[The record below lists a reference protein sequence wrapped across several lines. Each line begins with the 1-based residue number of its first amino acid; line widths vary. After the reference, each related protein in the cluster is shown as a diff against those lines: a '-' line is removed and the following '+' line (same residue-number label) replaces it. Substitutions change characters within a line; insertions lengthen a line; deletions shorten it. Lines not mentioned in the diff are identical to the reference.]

1 MATNPLLPCPDD
13 SGPQRPQLAAVPT
26 NSGNDT
32 HIEILLPERFYS
44 SLGRRLLSQIRDL
57 LFPPK
62 YPPLRN
68 LSQPVNVILPLGE
81 MLRAPW
87 YRTIFTSLGDVL
99 APENLPPLQ
108 LESRPVEVEE
118 LVSDL
123 TAEPWWRSL
132 LRSLGEAISP
142 EQLPP
147 LELES
152 RPAEVE
158 ELISDSTSKPWWTSL
173 IRSIGDAVS
182 PEVLPALE
190 LSAIPINPGISEVG
204 LVTPHWSSLISAPAV
219 GATSVRSV
227 ESVTPPVH
235 AVVHTEPKAPQ
246 KIPESLPIPL
256 EALQVDADSVDVLVA
271 QFQDNLS
278 RSKRREVI
286 WISLASAEMIFLI
299 ALAAGLLH

>member
-1 MATNPLLPCPDD
+1 MATNPLLPHPED
-13 SGPQRPQLAAVPT
+13 SDSQRRHLSAVPT
-26 NSGNDT
+26 SSEIDNGVQ
-32 HIEILLPERFYS
+32 ILLPDRLYS
-44 SLGRRLLSQIRDL
+44 SLGRRLLSQVQDL
-57 LFPPK
+57 LFPQK

-81 MLRAPW
+81 ILRAPW
-87 YRTIFTSLGDVL
+87 YRTIFTNLGDVL

-108 LESRPVEVEE
+108 LESRPVEVQE

-123 TAEPWWRSL
+123 TSEPWWRSL

-158 ELISDSTSKPWWTSL
+158 ELISDTTSKPWWKSL

-182 PEVLPALE
+182 PEALPPLE
-190 LSAIPINPGISEVG
+190 LSTTPINPGISEVG

-219 GATSVRSV
+219 TAETGRSV
-227 ESVTPPVH
+227 EAVMPPEPVRR
-235 AVVHTEPKAPQ
+235 EPKAPSRVPQ
-246 KIPESLPIPL
+246 SLPVPL
-256 EALQVDADSVDVLVA
+256 EALQVDADSVDILVA

-286 WISLASAEMIFLI
+286 WISLASVEVILLI
-299 ALAAGLLH
+299 ALATGLLH

>member
-1 MATNPLLPCPDD
+1 MATNPLLPRPDD
-13 SGPQRPQLAAVPT
+13 SGLQRRQLAAVPT
-26 NSGNDT
+26 NSGSDS
-32 HIEILLPERFYS
+32 HIQILLPERFYN
-44 SLGRRLLSQIRDL
+44 SLGRRLLSQVRDL

-108 LESRPVEVEE
+108 LESRPVEVEK

-123 TAEPWWRSL
+123 TSEPWWRSL

-147 LELES
+147 LDLES
-152 RPAEVE
+152 HPAEVE
-158 ELISDSTSKPWWTSL
+158 ELISDGKPWWTSL

-182 PEVLPALE
+182 PEVLPPLE

-204 LVTPHWSSLISAPAV
+204 LVTPRWSSLISAPAV

-227 ESVTPPVH
+227 ESVTPPLH
-235 AVVHTEPKAPQ
+235 AVAHTEPKAFQ
-246 KIPESLPIPL
+246 GIPESLPVPL

-286 WISLASAEMIFLI
+286 WISLASAEIIFLI

>member
-1 MATNPLLPCPDD
+1 MATNPLLPPPQGNSPERRQLSAVPYS
-13 SGPQRPQLAAVPT
+13 SGP
-26 NSGNDT
+26 DT
-32 HIEILLPERFYS
+32 GIQILLPERFYS
-44 SLGRRLLSQIRDL
+44 SLGQRLLSQIRDA
-57 LFPPK
+57 LFPQR

-68 LSQPVNVILPLGE
+68 LSQPINVILPLGE

-87 YRTIFTSLGDVL
+87 YRTIFTNLGDVL

-123 TAEPWWRSL
+123 TSEPWWRSL
-132 LRSLGEAISP
+132 LRSIGEAISP

-152 RPAEVE
+152 PPAEVE
-158 ELISDSTSKPWWTSL
+158 ELISDTTSRPWWKSL
-173 IRSIGDAVS
+173 IRSIGEAVS
-182 PEVLPALE
+182 PEVLPPLE
-190 LSAIPINPGISEVG
+190 LTATPINPGISEVG
-204 LVTPHWSSLISAPAV
+204 LVTPHWSSVISAPEARV
-219 GATSVRSV
+219 ASA
-227 ESVTPPVH
+227 PPV
-235 AVVHTEPKAPQ
+235 AATPAREPVVHSEPKTP
-246 KIPESLPIPL
+246 IRTPEFLPVPL

-286 WISLASAEMIFLI
+286 WISLASAEIIFLI

>member
-1 MATNPLLPCPDD
+1 MATNPLLPRPDD
-13 SGPQRPQLAAVPT
+13 SGLQRRQLAAVPS
-26 NSGNDT
+26 NSGSDS
-32 HIEILLPERFYS
+32 HIQILLPERFYS
-44 SLGRRLLSQIRDL
+44 SLGRRLLSHIRDL
-57 LFPPK
+57 LFPQK

-87 YRTIFTSLGDVL
+87 YRTIFTNLGDVL

-108 LESRPVEVEE
+108 LESRPAEVEE
-118 LVSDL
+118 LISDL

-158 ELISDSTSKPWWTSL
+158 ELISDSTGKPWWKSL
-173 IRSIGDAVS
+173 IRNIADAIS

-190 LSAIPINPGISEVG
+190 LSATPINPGISEVG

-219 GATSVRSV
+219 SATPVRSV
-227 ESVTPPVH
+227 ESVNLPVH
-235 AVVHTEPKAPQ
+235 AVAHTEPRAPQ
-246 KIPESLPIPL
+246 RIPESLPVPL